1 MPRGAYIPHLA
12 FFAFLARSRFSR
24 FFEFFA
30 FYPYI
35 VLLGLP
41 EALGL
46 IANVGIGWES
56 RNKP

>member
-1 MPRGAYIPHLA
+1 MPRGAYLPHLA
-12 FFAFLARSRFSR
+12 FFTFLARSRFSR

-41 EALGL
+41 GPLGL
-46 IANVGIGWES
+46 IAKVGIGWES
-56 RNKP
+56 RNNP